1 MSDFHVVSEWQMF
14 ANNFSNI
21 LFKQWHTV
29 EKILS
34 NVHPQ
39 LPTLSNIKRQQSRF
53 ITVAFWLD
61 LRETTSFLVVAA
73 SGWMLRNFLFRG
85 LINRKISKTSQ
96 MITKVEWWCCVIWLS
111 FSGIDSK
118 MEKQDWKM
126 IFGYY
131 LVISTQAHVR
141 SSIINLKP
149 LYKVIFNKNG
159 LKPPWINSIFLR
171 LSIFNLYKN

>member
-14 ANNFSNI
+14 ANNFSNV
-21 LFKQWHTV
+21 LSKHLHTV

-96 MITKVEWWCCVIWLS
+96 MITKVE
-111 FSGIDSK
+111 
-118 MEKQDWKM
+118 
-126 IFGYY
+126 
-131 LVISTQAHVR
+131 
-141 SSIINLKP
+141 
-149 LYKVIFNKNG
+149 
-159 LKPPWINSIFLR
+159 
-171 LSIFNLYKN
+171 

>member
-1 MSDFHVVSEWQMF
+1 MLFLNGNCLPIISL
-14 ANNFSNI
+14 I
-21 LFKQWHTV
+21 LKISKQLHTV
-29 EKILS
+29 EKILII
-34 NVHPQ
+34 VHPQ

-61 LRETTSFLVVAA
+61 LRETTSFAA

-111 FSGIDSK
+111 FSRIDSK

-131 LVISTQAHVR
+131 LVISTQAQVR
-141 SSIINLKP
+141 SSIINLMLCIK
-149 LYKVIFNKNG
+149 
-159 LKPPWINSIFLR
+159 
-171 LSIFNLYKN
+171 

>member
-1 MSDFHVVSEWQMF
+1 MPRRLNIDHVVSEWQLF
-14 ANNFSNI
+14 ANYFTKSFLNI
-21 LFKQWHTV
+21 FTHNL
-29 EKILS
+29 EKISS

-61 LRETTSFLVVAA
+61 LRETTSFAA

-111 FSGIDSK
+111 FSRIDSK

-131 LVISTQAHVR
+131 LVISTQAR
-141 SSIINLKP
+141 AL
-149 LYKVIFNKNG
+149 
-159 LKPPWINSIFLR
+159 
-171 LSIFNLYKN
+171 